1 MNNYDE
7 MLKRL
12 RAYRQGLGL
21 KQRQICEAIGMT
33 QEQYSYIENGF
44 IRITDS
50 HLRVFH
56 SMGLDL
62 NYLIT
67 SKKYNYAAEDFDILL
82 NEFKEPQRN
91 FVMKIIA
98 ELLVEKWERKDFPQ
112 DMTKNVI
119 KRIQLLSAVLDL
131 WNSFSML
138 ELVRN
143 EQGISQVE
151 MMQKLGVGIKK
162 YRLLER
168 EEEFPDADILLSL
181 YDISGYPPIMFMDI
195 YDKRLLAVKA
205 VWVIAKTKY
214 RSDIAGFVKPLK
226 DIL

>member
-67 SKKYNYAAEDFDILL
+67 GKKYNYAAEDFDMLL
-82 NEFKEPQRN
+82 NEFEEPQRN

-98 ELLVEKWERKDFPQ
+98 ELLVEKWEHKVFSQ
-112 DMTKNVI
+112 DVPKSVI
-119 KRIQLLSAVLDL
+119 KRMHLLSAVLGL

-138 ELVRN
+138 EFVRN
-143 EQGISQVE
+143 DQSFSQFD
-151 MMQKLGVGIKK
+151 MMKQLGVGIKK
-162 YRLLER
+162 YRMLER

-195 YDKRLLAVKA
+195 YDRRLLAVKA

>member
-12 RAYRQGLGL
+12 RAYRKGVGL
-21 KQRQICEAIGMT
+21 KQRQMCEAVGMT

-50 HLRVFH
+50 HLKVFH
-56 SMGLDL
+56 NMGLDL

-67 SKKYNYAAEDFDILL
+67 GKKYNYAAEDFDMLL
-82 NEFKEPQRN
+82 NEFEETERN

-98 ELLVEKWERKDFPQ
+98 EVLVEKWERKDFPK

-119 KRIQLLSAVLDL
+119 KRIQLLSAVLNL

-138 ELVRN
+138 EFVRN
-143 EQGISQVE
+143 EQGLSQVE

-168 EEEFPDADILLSL
+168 EEEYPDADILLSL
-181 YDISGYPPIMFMDI
+181 YDISGYPPVMFIDI
-195 YDKRLLAVKA
+195 CDRRLFAVKA
-205 VWVIAKTKY
+205 VWAMAKEKY
-214 RSDIAGFVKPLK
+214 RSDIAGFVRSLK

>member
-205 VWVIAKTKY
+205 VWVMAKAKY
-214 RSDIAGFVKPLK
+214 RSDIARFVMPLK

>member
-12 RAYRQGLGL
+12 RAYRRSLGL
-21 KQRQICEAIGMT
+21 KQRQMCKAIGVT

-67 SKKYNYAAEDFDILL
+67 GKKYNYAAEDFDILL